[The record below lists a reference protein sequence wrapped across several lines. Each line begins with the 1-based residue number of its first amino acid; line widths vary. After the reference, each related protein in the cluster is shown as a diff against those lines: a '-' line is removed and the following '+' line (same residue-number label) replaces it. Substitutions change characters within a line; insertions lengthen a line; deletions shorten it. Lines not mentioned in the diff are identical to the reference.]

1 MVYLLFVSSNVSEDG
16 EDEERQTQ
24 SYSEMIDQRFS
35 DEL

>member
-1 MVYLLFVSSNVSEDG
+1 MVYLLFVSSNMPEDG
-16 EDEERQTQ
+16 EDEERQ

>member
-1 MVYLLFVSSNVSEDG
+1 MVYLLFISSNMSEDG
-16 EDEERQTQ
+16 EDEERQ

>member
-1 MVYLLFVSSNVSEDG
+1 MVYLLFVSSNMSEDG
-16 EDEERQTQ
+16 EDEERQ

>member
-1 MVYLLFVSSNVSEDG
+1 MVYLLFVSSNISEDS
-16 EDEERQTQ
+16 EDEERQ